1 MKRAIKYPKKY
12 PKNYQDNQTDSD
24 SNKKTI
30 SIEDNKITLLN
41 FFKISSMHKSTSI
54 IPARQ
59 TDKIEQYKN
68 YRLSKYNFGK
78 QKKKKNVNI
87 KKLLKKKKNNDN
99 NKINISNFV
108 FFSEKYC
115 QEIKHI
121 FENNFIRN
129 FNRYLE
135 INFEDDRK
143 NIGPR
148 HDLNISKITFNKFVQ
163 QIFQQFITKY
173 LLNTYNDLIYVSN
186 NYMTDINNEN
196 NYDEIELLSYDEKQ
210 NIFLEY
216 TPINLSESNLFY
228 PELSS
233 IVVKFIKNF
242 RKKLINKEPK
252 CALLLYRP
260 NNDFITY
267 ISKIRL
273 ICDQMGYNLLVKEN
287 EVNKLMTFEKLK
299 LINQNYIIGSLKD
312 KNKKYLEIIEAVSNT
327 DKWKKFVEENELYSL
342 VDEDKKF
349 FNKIDKTQRINN
361 NRYKKIS
368 KSQSTIHTTQDLSK
382 KIINKKNKGNN
393 ILSNTILTFIGHNSE
408 EIKSQNINEN
418 NNSKEYNIAQ
428 NYQQNIL
435 EKFNKRQNLILFV
448 DNFEEN
454 EDNIKYINQINSLI
468 PNSRSPII
476 ILTNNLSLFTNN
488 LIIGNKSFQ
497 TRYIPYQIINE
508 GVIQK
513 EHVIYI
519 TFLIMYFIS
528 FFPNFK
534 LKKEIILNN
543 LNNKDINNDISVNLQ
558 NINEHSN
565 ADKIKKE
572 NENNDYILEF
582 IKKSINNIFTNIN
595 LNTYGNTLYSSF
607 ITLSY
612 IVSIINNYE
621 LDNILVY
628 LKNLFLFSDK
638 ESKNNYIKL
647 NPLNIIASLKNKIFQ
662 EIEEFQVNEDI
673 NNEDLLKLNDKY
685 ELYSFS
691 DYEYGVINNIGEK
704 QYKSKIINYGINKGV
719 DFNKESF
726 FYINEFYDDYK
737 DNQIFN
743 YISNKELNE
752 RIIEDYKFF
761 HSYYNSS
768 NTILNHSDI
777 IKINIILTQ
786 IIFNERISLDDTSRF
801 LGIKYSKR
809 SNYQNQNKNSN
820 NNLMKEK
827 ISLLNKIF
835 KNCPFELFNKYINA
849 HIGLKYY
856 IEVFIDNKKYYV
868 PDKLLFYNYYNDYYL
883 MEQIDSEQKNKF
895 YNNEEDEYEEEDLDE
910 EEEY

>member
-1 MKRAIKYPKKY
+1 MKRPIKYPKKY

-41 FFKISSMHKSTSI
+41 FFKISSKHKSTSI
-54 IPARQ
+54 IPSRQ
-59 TDKIEQYKN
+59 PDKIEKYKN

-87 KKLLKKKKNNDN
+87 KKLLKKKKNIDN

-173 LLNTYNDLIYVSN
+173 LLNTYNDLIYVSK

-196 NYDEIELLSYDEKQ
+196 NYDEIELLSYNEKQ

-342 VDEDKKF
+342 VDEDKKI

-382 KIINKKNKGNN
+382 KIINKNKGNN

-543 LNNKDINNDISVNLQ
+543 INNKDINNDISINLQ

-595 LNTYGNTLYSSF
+595 LNTYGNTLYSSL

-628 LKNLFLFSDK
+628 LKNLFLFNDK

-704 QYKSKIINYGINKGV
+704 QYKSKIRNYGINKGV

-856 IEVFIDNKKYYV
+856 IEVFMDNKKYYI

>member
-1 MKRAIKYPKKY
+1 MKRPIKYPKKY

-59 TDKIEQYKN
+59 PDKIEQYKN

-99 NKINISNFV
+99 NKNNISNFV

-163 QIFQQFITKY
+163 QIFQHFITKY
-173 LLNTYNDLIYVSN
+173 LLNTYNDLIYVSK

-342 VDEDKKF
+342 VDEDKKI

-382 KIINKKNKGNN
+382 KIINKNKGNN

-543 LNNKDINNDISVNLQ
+543 INNKDINNDISVNLQ

-595 LNTYGNTLYSSF
+595 LNTYGNTLYSSL

-628 LKNLFLFSDK
+628 LKNLFLFNDK

-673 NNEDLLKLNDKY
+673 SNEDLLKLNDKY

-752 RIIEDYKFF
+752 RIIEDYKFY

-768 NTILNHSDI
+768 NSILNHSDI

-856 IEVFIDNKKYYV
+856 IEVFMDNKKYYI